1 MEREE
6 NEYEEIQNAGK
17 IHFILENYEKDEI
30 EKKRLFIKVKQ
41 IRKYKLKELLN
52 ISTSLDLPDEIN
64 NNGVIKNIID
74 TFKEQYGIDK
84 KNKDICIIFEKEED
98 KKEDNTKEDEKG
110 IIYYYRDEKYN
121 KIKIFSKCDIDDKN
135 YNAIKENFH
144 KDKKKSFLQQN
155 NIVNNTIED
164 IKKQIKDDS
173 KNCKEESIPLLT
185 IKDKGSVQDQ
195 DQGQDKEPIALY
207 LNKEPQQNEDP
218 QKDNKYQKGEKPQK
232 GGNRVDIFKLLEL
245 FAIDNGIIFEKPKNI
260 YKLKKKIDI
269 DLLNKDPLKDEDPL
283 KDKESHLLL
292 KKDDFYNIIEKSGNL
307 KKKIENIKKKITEII
322 LIKYL
327 RNKCFPQTNNN
338 ISDRNNCFNINSIEN
353 DLLEEILKET
363 GNTSNTSNTL
373 KIQKKFEEN
382 YKYDTDDYIDELND
396 FQTKEFK
403 TLFKTKYTNDP
414 ENEKKKK
421 RDYLD
426 SIYKNFPKEYI
437 EEEITQ
443 ETTQKT
449 TQKATKEKTK
459 ENIKTN
465 FSNIM
470 KELKIDE
477 SIKKEMKEIKI
488 DLFGVINSEEKR
500 VIEKRDEVEPK
511 VIIKNLTNSKE
522 DIENIINNKK
532 KEKTN
537 LDKQIENLNKEILAI
552 EELDTHKKE
561 RKKTSLQNEINNKKI
576 KKKKIKKK
584 NKKIKLTK
592 NNNN

>member
-232 GGNRVDIFKLLEL
+232 GGNRVDIFKLLV
-245 FAIDNGIIFEKPKNI
+245 FF
-260 YKLKKKIDI
+260 
-269 DLLNKDPLKDEDPL
+269 
-283 KDKESHLLL
+283 
-292 KKDDFYNIIEKSGNL
+292 
-307 KKKIENIKKKITEII
+307 T
-322 LIKYL
+322 
-327 RNKCFPQTNNN
+327 
-338 ISDRNNCFNINSIEN
+338 
-353 DLLEEILKET
+353 
-363 GNTSNTSNTL
+363 
-373 KIQKKFEEN
+373 
-382 YKYDTDDYIDELND
+382 
-396 FQTKEFK
+396 
-403 TLFKTKYTNDP
+403 
-414 ENEKKKK
+414 
-421 RDYLD
+421 
-426 SIYKNFPKEYI
+426 
-437 EEEITQ
+437 
-443 ETTQKT
+443 
-449 TQKATKEKTK
+449 
-459 ENIKTN
+459 
-465 FSNIM
+465 
-470 KELKIDE
+470 
-477 SIKKEMKEIKI
+477 
-488 DLFGVINSEEKR
+488 
-500 VIEKRDEVEPK
+500 
-511 VIIKNLTNSKE
+511 
-522 DIENIINNKK
+522 
-532 KEKTN
+532 
-537 LDKQIENLNKEILAI
+537 
-552 EELDTHKKE
+552 
-561 RKKTSLQNEINNKKI
+561 
-576 KKKKIKKK
+576 
-584 NKKIKLTK
+584 
-592 NNNN
+592 